1 MNELRSALEIRY
13 PQERQLSTRA
23 QELVVELVASLPAQG
38 KGDVEKSAQ
47 QADALLAAIYD
58 DAADD
63 NVREVYADLLLER
76 GDVRGELIN
85 LQLQAEGKTTPQ
97 RKRER
102 ALLSAHAFEW
112 LGPLAAV
119 FQKSG
124 LRYERGF
131 PVAGRVN
138 GQKLSADPKLVGLAC
153 WTTFEE
159 LAVKGWVVPLRAL
172 VHPVLRGLRVLA
184 GADLETAATL
194 LEAKGPPRALRSLR
208 TLLYCDEEDEQ
219 GLRWWETVLQGA
231 AAPDLRELIVDS
243 TLDHA
248 EVDALLTSP
257 LSQRLE
263 HLRFDVQYGQVVEWV
278 QRLSSRH
285 KAPTRLTLHETF
297 RHWNLTLSKGGDG
310 RWSRL
315 ACSPEGRLDAET
327 RRRLKE
333 VLVHI
338 PSGTISELSTP
349 GV

>member
-1 MNELRSALEIRY
+1 M
-13 PQERQLSTRA
+13 
-23 QELVVELVASLPAQG
+23 
-38 KGDVEKSAQ
+38 Q

-63 NVREVYADLLLER
+63 NLRGVYADLLLER
-76 GDVRGELIN
+76 GDARGELIN
-85 LQLQAEGKTTPQ
+85 LQLQAEGKTIAQ

-102 ALLSAHAFEW
+102 LLLSAHGFEW
-112 LGPLAAV
+112 LGLLAGV

-138 GQKLSADPKLVGLAC
+138 GRKLAAAPEVVGLSC
-153 WTTFEE
+153 WATFEE
-159 LAVKGWVVPLRAL
+159 LSVKGWDVPLRAL
-172 VHPVLRGLRVLA
+172 VHPVLRGLHVLA
-184 GADLETAATL
+184 GVDVETAAAL

-208 TLLYCDEEDEQ
+208 TLLYCDEEDEK

-231 AAPDLRELIVDS
+231 AAPDLRELIIDS

-248 EVDALLTSP
+248 EVDALLASP
-257 LSQRLE
+257 LGQRLD
-263 HLRFDVQYGQVVEWV
+263 HLRFEVQYGQAVEWI
-278 QRLSSRH
+278 QRLARRRE
-285 KAPTRLTLHETF
+285 APARLTLHETF
-297 RHWNLTLSKGGDG
+297 RHWNLTLSQGGDG

-327 RRRLKE
+327 RRRLDE
-333 VLVHI
+333 LLVHL
-338 PSGTISELSTP
+338 PSGTISEISTP